1 VTGGVHERGKQNAE
15 SGTRFLAAGDF
26 DADLFSGN
34 GLFAETS
41 GKESANDYN
50 STQKN

>member
-26 DADLFSGN
+26 DADLVLEMVFSPK
-34 GLFAETS
+34 LQV
-41 GKESANDYN
+41 KDL
-50 STQKN
+50 K